1 MSDSVR
7 FEFSCAMVATAT
19 SAGADRK
26 LPGNRTLS
34 PFTRPLNCPPSSVS
48 HPEIIKCINGGN
60 ECDLSHSLTALITD
74 HYVDLMHIVTHRL
87 TSIATFVFR
96 QRITDRHKKISWKYL
111 SPGNEAVQPG
121 HRKIYPEE
129 FTSKLFSTTS
139 NTLTLV
145 LIVFSF
151 SKKKAIRNSNNNNN

>member
-96 QRITDRHKKISWKYL
+96 QRITDRHKKISWKCYPREMRPSSRDTGRIYNQTIFNHLEYTL
-111 SPGNEAVQPG
+111 SSVNC
-121 HRKIYPEE
+121 IC
-129 FTSKLFSTTS
+129 S
-139 NTLTLV
+139 
-145 LIVFSF
+145 
-151 SKKKAIRNSNNNNN
+151 